1 VILGHVIDRQIQ
13 WVFGENERLVSAGFW
28 ATVLNESGGALMRIS
43 EMNQSRHRVR
53 VNPLVSTLAVLLV
66 LVAPAAK
73 SRAQGATDE
82 VERTVTA
89 FLQVF
94 ANRNVQGFIDYF
106 VEDATFFMPP
116 SATGASP
123 IRVEG
128 RTSIA
133 REFEGLYQ
141 RLGLQ
146 GQTAGRTINPQNL
159 LVQRY
164 GDVAV
169 VTFHLGTETARGRR
183 TLVMLRTAAW
193 WKIAHVHASD
203 FPAR

>member
-1 VILGHVIDRQIQ
+1 
-13 WVFGENERLVSAGFW
+13 
-28 ATVLNESGGALMRIS
+28 MRIG
-43 EMNQSRHRVR
+43 EMHKSRHGIR
-53 VNPLVSTLAVLLV
+53 VNPLVSTLVMLLV
-66 LVAPAAK
+66 LVTPAAK
-73 SRAQGATDE
+73 SRAQSATDE

-89 FLQVF
+89 FLQLF

-106 VEDATFFMPP
+106 VEDATFFMPS

-123 IRVEG
+123 IRFEG
-128 RTSIA
+128 KASIA
-133 REFEGLYQ
+133 REFESLYQ
-141 RLGLQ
+141 RVGLQ

-169 VTFHLGTETARGRR
+169 VTFHLGTEAARGRR
-183 TLVMLRTAAW
+183 TLVMLRTAAG

-203 FPAR
+203 FPAK